1 MAATYPRSTYPRCA
15 VYSPFQSTA
24 CGPASFSCQRGVRL
38 FRRVL
43 GASVPALRRLDDG
56 VGGAG
61 VHGNGDEVLE
71 VAIIIAAAAGAAM
84 IHVLALSPMQYLSC
98 VSSIVIPLLAITI
111 RITAPMLTTF
121 LPTCAFL
128 VEK

>member
-1 MAATYPRSTYPRCA
+1 M
-15 VYSPFQSTA
+15 
-24 CGPASFSCQRGVRL
+24 

-71 VAIIIAAAAGAAM
+71 VAIIIAAAAAGAAYDTCVGFVAHAVLV
-84 IHVLALSPMQYLSC
+84 HVYQ
-98 VSSIVIPLLAITI
+98 VS
-111 RITAPMLTTF
+111 
-121 LPTCAFL
+121 
-128 VEK
+128 